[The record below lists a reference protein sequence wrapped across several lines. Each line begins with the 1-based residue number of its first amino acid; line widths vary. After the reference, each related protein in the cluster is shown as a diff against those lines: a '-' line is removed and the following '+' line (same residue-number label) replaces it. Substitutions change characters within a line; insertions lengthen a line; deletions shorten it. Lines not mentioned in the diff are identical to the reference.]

1 MGNAEMLRRFVVVP
15 AVPAESGSGRF
26 GESGRYMIRTISSG
40 FNIYDNFDKLRMQTT
55 YSCREAANAECTRLN
70 S

>member
-1 MGNAEMLRRFVVVP
+1 MENAEMLRRFVVVP

-26 GESGRYMIRTISSG
+26 EGSGRYLIRTISSG

-55 YSCREAANAECTRLN
+55 YSCRESANAECARLN
-70 S
+70 T